1 MHEVFHA
8 AVKAHIIVPFRH
20 FIQVDIYML
29 ETLLNAIAA
38 PAYAAEVPAGA
49 PQGGSMSFLLMF
61 AIFFVFIYF
70 AIWRPQNKRAREQQS
85 MLSSLA
91 KGDEVM
97 TAGGLIGRITKL
109 GDQFITVSVASNV
122 DLMLQKSSVVNVLP
136 KGTIKS
142 IE

>member
-1 MHEVFHA
+1 MMES
-8 AVKAHIIVPFRH
+8 
-20 FIQVDIYML
+20 
-29 ETLLNAIAA
+29 LLNAIVT
-38 PAYAAEVPAGA
+38 PAYAADAA
-49 PQGGSMSFLLMF
+49 PQGGGTSFILMF

-70 AIWRPQNKRAREQQS
+70 AIWRPQNKRAREQQT
-85 MLSSLA
+85 MLTSLT

-109 GDQFITVSVASNV
+109 GDQFITLSVANDV
-122 DLMLQKSSVVNVLP
+122 DIMLQKSSVVNVLP